1 MPKKPRV
8 VISSNPDQLIA
19 HAESVNTIV
28 EPANSVTA
36 PFDNPESS
44 DVAAKLRDS
53 LATAKE
59 CNAKYVASR
68 AAYKTDSLQR
78 TDAMNALREALRQ
91 TRDVVFGH
99 IVQEPERIGDWGFTI
114 YVSPDQSGENPN
126 EPAPPA

>member
-8 VISSNPDQLIA
+8 VISSNPDQLLA

-36 PFDNPESS
+36 PFDSPEASE
-44 DVAAKLRDS
+44 VAEKLRDA

-78 TDAMNALREALRQ
+78 TDAMEQLRTAMRQ

-114 YVSPDQSGENPN
+114 FVSPDQTGDTPSD
-126 EPAPPA
+126 APPA